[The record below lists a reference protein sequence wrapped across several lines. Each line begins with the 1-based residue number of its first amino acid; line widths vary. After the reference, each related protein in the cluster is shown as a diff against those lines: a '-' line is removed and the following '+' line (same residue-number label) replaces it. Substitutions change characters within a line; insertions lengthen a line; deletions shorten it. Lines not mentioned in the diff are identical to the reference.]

1 MALSQVSDVQNQTS
15 ENVVSFI
22 STVINKI
29 PALFL
34 ALLVFGAAL
43 LLAKIVKAWAQ
54 RSILKSG
61 SNEGAM
67 NIVGKTAYIGTIV
80 LGLTVALKLLEIDI
94 SFIVAAMGFGL
105 GFAMKD
111 ILENYFSGVL
121 ILIQK
126 PFSVGDTI
134 KAGDFVGKVEEIEAR
149 ATFLR
154 VFDGQRVII
163 PNSQMISSPV
173 INYSSFPERRVN
185 IEFSVSYDTNLQ
197 TVTELVL
204 GLMKNHPKIMQSPT
218 PLVTIQGF
226 GANNID
232 LVAHFWVDRSQ
243 ANWIKLSSEMK
254 KAIKEELDKNN
265 IGVSYQVMTLNVNPH
280 DSQDLYR
287 IMNAKEPQRTTRPS
301 PEMSIPISQTL
312 AEANENSMHM
322 DPVSNNENISAQG

>member
-1 MALSQVSDVQNQTS
+1 MATSSVNDVSSQTS
-15 ENVVSFI
+15 DNVVGFI
-22 STVINKI
+22 NTVVNKI

-34 ALLVFGAAL
+34 AILVFLVAFL
-43 LLAKIVKAWAQ
+43 CAKLVKSWAQ

-67 NIVGKTAYIGTIV
+67 NIVGKTAYIGTII
-80 LGLTVALKLLEIDI
+80 LGLTVALKILEIDI

-121 ILIQK
+121 ILVQK

-163 PNSQMISSPV
+163 PNSQMISGAV

-197 TVTELVL
+197 LARSLVTE
-204 GLMKNHPKIMQSPT
+204 LMKNHPKIMQDPSPT
-218 PLVTIQGF
+218 VLFKEF
-226 GANNID
+226 GDSNID
-232 LVAHFWVDRSQ
+232 FIARFWVDRSQ
-243 ANWIKLSSEMK
+243 ANWIKLKTELNTL
-254 KAIKEELDKNN
+254 IKDTLEKND
-265 IGVSYQVMTLNVNPH
+265 IGISYPIVTLSVNEH
-280 DSQDLYR
+280 DSGDLYKLAGQK
-287 IMNAKEPQRTTRPS
+287 NPQKKSPIEMIIPRP
-301 PEMSIPISQTL
+301 EVN
-312 AEANENSMHM
+312 NEVESSMHIE
-322 DPVSNNENISAQG
+322 PVEDNDHDMSAQG